1 MKKTL
6 RIWLLL
12 CLIGA
17 LFLSA
22 FPVVAVEKT
31 ERAVPI
37 ANVDIPA
44 YVGGNI
50 TKNWLYYDCGR
61 GATLED
67 TSVQSKMCIITNTN
81 KVEFGNYVNTLLDSG
96 YTKVFSRKLTGN
108 IKENIFGKFLAKDGS
123 HSVYIALFQY
133 LNQVRVIVDNHKDT
147 LGTYHYAPTGDS
159 PTELYMYSLSQSH
172 DGYVMASEEDLI
184 TQYRSGAGSMFV
196 MKMSD
201 NSLFIIDGGSSN
213 QNGDRACAELYSFL
227 RSITSVPEGQRMVIN
242 TWHISHPHSDHVTGF
257 TRFLRKYRN
266 EFELKT
272 ILYNFDIECDTFNY
286 IQAVAKMFPDVKYY
300 KPHTGDRFTVSGI
313 QFDVLYTAE
322 DRYQSNSD
330 NKLILNDSSCI
341 AYTHENN
348 ISTVLQFQLDGK
360 KVLLTG
366 DLQKADATLMAMY
379 APSVLKS
386 DVMQI
391 PHHGIDNHTELAKV
405 VAPSVAFSNQTW
417 GATINQQ
424 RYYNNYLG
432 WSPYIG
438 KIYYAG
444 SETVGYSGEK
454 GVFYQKPFTGYD
466 YLNWGANIRTLGK
479 ENPQNGENPVKDP
492 ESYYRYSKA
501 DAIGTSY
508 KPYIFVDNKV
518 GQVLSFDAI
527 NGGVSSALPAF
538 TDGEYY
544 FFSDSQRRLV
554 HWNIKAQGN
563 GTQADAAVPSA
574 VTTYY
579 DRVKIRKGEGDYWG
593 TSTKGHAMTFAEDD
607 SFSATGLYGSWA
619 SMSQQLEENTWAVWM
634 DKLSDGTFVIYRY
647 LDGSYYPMYRDGTF
661 AAEKGW
667 GIAKMT
673 KSKLNSTLEYVK
685 LRLYQYEA
693 TPSSMLLSWTGHK
706 DYYLETGLSQ
716 KELTTLL
723 LEDIRVNYSFDA
735 FSGGGEIFHCS
746 RDDQKPGTFW
756 FVFDPAYNASVAGD
770 YSVTIRYKTAK
781 GTTLDVGSFTVHL
794 TAKAAEEQ
802 ELFFGFG
809 DTDADRDRYY
819 TQTKYG
825 GTNFDGTTRWVFR
838 TYDDATSQ
846 TVAGAGSVNREDG
859 TLNITVDTAKSYFA
873 QVYSGS
879 DMPLKWNPQSA
890 QVVQIRFKTENLKA
904 ESGKTPSFR
913 LWYSRTDGTTTERVY
928 EKESFLGADL
938 NYDGNYI
945 TLTAPLFTEDE
956 IAAGAGI
963 SGFPA
968 TTMAKAGTVQGIEL
982 GFYNFVVK
990 EAGQEG
996 SIVVDYVYIGSE
1008 EEMPGGPSQPVVD
1021 SNLEMYHSLNLAS
1034 DISITFAVPK
1044 TQLAGY
1050 DSYYLECVLPE
1061 YEGNTKI
1068 GTSTVQIQP
1077 VDNGNYYYFTLN
1089 GITAVRMGDM
1099 VEAVLHMS
1107 KGGVKYISKTDS
1119 YSVATYA
1126 YAMLGSTKDTKMLT
1140 LCADLLRYG
1149 AEAQSFKGYR
1159 TDTLVDAAMTATHRS
1174 YLSNTDALSFTATDS
1189 SLGDLANPAIT
1200 WVGKTLDLGSKVGMK
1215 FVFNATNYSGDV
1227 SKLSMKVSYTGSNGE
1242 PKTVA
1247 VTDAAAYG
1255 SNGSYYSFTFY
1266 GLAASELR
1274 TVVDVAIY
1282 NGNTRLSQTLRY
1294 SAESYASKAPAT
1306 LEPLTCALFAYSD
1319 SAKAYFTK

>member
-1 MKKTL
+1 
-6 RIWLLL
+6 
-12 CLIGA
+12 
-17 LFLSA
+17 
-22 FPVVAVEKT
+22 
-31 ERAVPI
+31 
-37 ANVDIPA
+37 
-44 YVGGNI
+44 
-50 TKNWLYYDCGR
+50 
-61 GATLED
+61 
-67 TSVQSKMCIITNTN
+67 MCIITNTN
-81 KVEFGNYVNTLLDSG
+81 KVEFGEYVNTLLESG
-96 YTKVFSRKLTGN
+96 YTKVFSRKLKGN

-147 LGTYHYAPTGDS
+147 LGTYNYTPTGDS

-172 DGYVMASEEDLI
+172 DGYVMASDADLI

-227 RSITSVPEGQRMVIN
+227 RSITGVPEGQRMVIN

-257 TRFLRKYRN
+257 TRFLKKYRN

-322 DRYQSNSD
+322 DRYQPNSN
-330 NKLILNDSSCI
+330 NQLILNDSSCI
-341 AYTHENN
+341 AYIHENN
-348 ISTVLQFQLDGK
+348 ISTVLQFELDGK

-379 APSVLKS
+379 DPSVLKS

-417 GATINQQ
+417 GATMNQQ

-444 SETVGYSGEK
+444 SETVGYSGSK
-454 GVFYQKPFTGYD
+454 GVFYRKAFTGYD
-466 YLNWGANIRTLGK
+466 YLGWGANFRTLGK
-479 ENPQNGENPVKDP
+479 ENPQNGEAPVQDL

-501 DAIGTSY
+501 EAIGTSY
-508 KPYIFVDNKV
+508 APYIFVDNKV

-538 TDGEYY
+538 TDGDYY

-554 HWNIKAQGN
+554 QWNIKAQGE
-563 GTQADAAVPSA
+563 GTQADAAVSSA
-574 VTTYY
+574 ITTYY
-579 DRVKIRKGEGDYWG
+579 EKVKIRKGEGDYWG

-619 SMSQQLEENTWAVWM
+619 PMSQQLEENTWAVWM

-661 AAEKGW
+661 ANEKGW

-685 LRLYQYEA
+685 LRLYRYEA
-693 TPSSMLLSWTGHK
+693 TPSAMLLSWTGHR

-716 KELTTLL
+716 KDLTTLL

-746 RDDQKPGTFW
+746 QDDQKPGTFW
-756 FVFDPAYNASVAGD
+756 FVFDPDYNASVSGD

-781 GTTLDVGSFTVHL
+781 GTTLDVGAFTVHL

-802 ELFFGFG
+802 ELFFDFG

-819 TQTKYG
+819 TQAKYG
-825 GTNFDGTTRWVFR
+825 GTNFDGSTRWLFQ
-838 TYDDATSQ
+838 TYDHAASQ
-846 TVAGAGSVNREDG
+846 MVAGTGFVNREDG
-859 TLNITVDTAKSYFA
+859 TLHITVDTAESESQSHFA

-879 DMPLKWNPQSA
+879 DTPLNWDSQSA

-904 ESGKTPSFR
+904 ASGHTPSFR
-913 LWYSRTDGTTTERVY
+913 LWYSRTDGTITERVC

-938 NYDGNYI
+938 NYDGNYV
-945 TLTAPLFTEDE
+945 TLTVPLFTRDE
-956 IAAGAGI
+956 IAAGAG
-963 SGFPA
+963 SSDFPA
-968 TTMAKAGTVQGIEL
+968 TTMAEAGTVQGIEL
-982 GFYNFVVK
+982 GFDHFVVK
-990 EAGQEG
+990 EAGETG

-1008 EEMPGGPSQPVVD
+1008 EGAPGNPSQPVED
-1021 SNLEMYHSLNLAS
+1021 SSLKISHTLNLAS

-1044 TQLAGY
+1044 TSLESY
-1050 DSYYLECVLPE
+1050 DSYYLECTLPQ
-1061 YEGNTKI
+1061 YMGNELV
-1068 GTSTVQIQP
+1068 GTSTIKIQP
-1077 VDNGNYYYFTLN
+1077 IENGDYYYFTLT
-1089 GITAVRMGDM
+1089 GITAVQMGDM
-1099 VEAVLHMS
+1099 VDAVLHMT
-1107 KGGVKYISKTDS
+1107 KGTQEYISKTDS

-1126 YAMLGSTKDTKMLT
+1126 YGMLNSTNNQKMLT
-1140 LCADLLRYG
+1140 LCADMLRYG
-1149 AEAQSFKGYR
+1149 AEAQSYKGYR
-1159 TDTLVDAAMTATHRS
+1159 TDALVNANMTEAHRS
-1174 YLSNTDALSFTATDS
+1174 YLSNTSTLNFTATDS
-1189 SLGDLANPAIT
+1189 KLGDLTNPTIT
-1200 WVGKTLDLGSKVGMK
+1200 WVGKTLDLASKVGMK
-1215 FVFNATNYSGDV
+1215 FVFNTKSYTGDLAN
-1227 SKLSMKVSYTGSNGE
+1227 LSMKVTYKNSNGE
-1242 PKTVA
+1242 TQTVTLSDIEA
-1247 VTDAAAYG
+1247 YNAA
-1255 SNGSYYSFTFY
+1255 NGQYSFTFY
-1266 GLAASELR
+1266 GLLASELR

-1282 NGNTRLSQTLRY
+1282 EGNTQLSETMRY
-1294 SAESYASKAPAT
+1294 SAETYASKTTGTA